1 MVGVEVGWSV
11 VEEWLLSEGACC
23 GGSEAGERRSERG
36 DTTYSPRVPRGGAFG
51 HRRTNLKYGIMYYK
65 PRNRA
70 CREKVC
76 NLSPCGKRLHR
87 SLPTPPTAPSN
98 AGEKIKGLDATIE
111 DCSLVRA
118 KGCSGAQRHI
128 VCRGKAQGR
137 RRGVRAVRLI
147 VAESEVPET
156 GLEPVRLITRPRILS
171 PLRLPFHHSGFFG
184 NHLTFRAS
192 RRRTRSG
199 TCASTVRSS

>member
-23 GGSEAGERRSERG
+23 GGSEAGERRPKRG
-36 DTTYSPRVPRGGAFG
+36 DTAYSPRVPRGGAFG

-118 KGCSGAQRHI
+118 KGSSGAR
-128 VCRGKAQGR
+128 RPRSTPER
-137 RRGVRAVRLI
+137 RRKRSAGD
-147 VAESEVPET
+147 
-156 GLEPVRLITRPRILS
+156 GTRTRTPDYQAADFKSAASAIS
-171 PLRLPFHHSGFFG
+171 PLRLFRKSSHLPRVAKAYAFWNMRIHGPFFLNEPS
-184 NHLTFRAS
+184 L
-192 RRRTRSG
+192 
-199 TCASTVRSS
+199 

>member
-111 DCSLVRA
+111 DCSLVRT
-118 KGCSGAQRHI
+118 KGSTPE
-128 VCRGKAQGR
+128 R
-137 RRGVRAVRLI
+137 RSKRSAGD
-147 VAESEVPET
+147 
-156 GLEPVRLITRPRILS
+156 GTRTRTPDYQAADFKSAASAIS
-171 PLRLPFHHSGFFG
+171 PLRQFWKIISPSARREGVRVLEHAHPRSV
-184 NHLTFRAS
+184 LLERAVVV
-192 RRRTRSG
+192 
-199 TCASTVRSS
+199 A